1 LTDPGPV
8 QAHPARAPL
17 LVLGIDGATWRVIQ
31 PVIDRGGAP
40 ALARLSGTG
49 VRGRVDA
56 QWPPQFWSAP
66 AWSAILTG
74 HDRAITGVHE
84 DLSVQ
89 AAGLPLFQL
98 PLGFEPLLNAPL
110 FVEAVLMYY
119 DVIEPMPTPRPH
131 LAVPPIWERLALGGD
146 RVAVVGMPFTYP
158 ATGPAAWVVSDRVGI
173 DLWRLMSVAPGERK
187 LATHPAVET
196 NGLMSWF
203 ENDAA
208 AHAPML
214 ARLFPQLNW
223 PMPGDTF
230 FHPVDVLRQV
240 VRDTEGM
247 FGASKWIIQTD
258 PAVNVLFVYVGSFD
272 NVAHAFWQYRFPEEF
287 PDTPPDPKDIEAL
300 GPVMDRYVE
309 YLDEHVGRL
318 IASFPRPPNV
328 VLVSDHGQGRTGD
341 RFGWKG
347 VHTRDGLFLAAGPDV
362 PARPEWIDVSY
373 FDVAPTLVALRG
385 APPPA
390 DLTGRA
396 LVAHP
401 TPVR

>member
-1 LTDPGPV
+1 VADSAQFKTN
-8 QAHPARAPL
+8 PARAPL
-17 LVLGIDGATWRVIQ
+17 LVLGVDGATWRVIQ

-40 ALARLSGTG
+40 TLARLSAAG

-56 QWPPQFWSAP
+56 QWPPQYWSAP

-74 HDRAITGVHE
+74 HDRATTGVHE

-119 DVIEPMPTPRPH
+119 DVIEPMPTPRAQ

-158 ATGPAAWVVSDRVGI
+158 ATGPATWVVSDRVGI
-173 DLWRLMSVAPGERK
+173 DLWRLMSVAPGERNRATYPAGETNRLMAWFEPNAAAQAPI
-187 LATHPAVET
+187 LAT
-196 NGLMSWF
+196 
-203 ENDAA
+203 
-208 AHAPML
+208 
-214 ARLFPQLNW
+214 LFPQLDW

-230 FHPVDVLRQV
+230 VHPIDVLRQV

-247 FGASKWIIQTD
+247 FGAGEWIVRAD
-258 PAVNVLFVYVGSFD
+258 PAVNLLMVYVGSFD
-272 NVAHAFWQYRFPEEF
+272 NVAHAFWQYRFPDEF
-287 PDTPPDPKDIEAL
+287 PDAPPDPGDVAVL

-309 YLDEHVGRL
+309 YLDQHVGRL

-328 VLVSDHGQGRTGD
+328 LLVSDHGEARTAD

-347 VHTRDGLFLAAGPDV
+347 VHARDGLFLAAGPDV
-362 PARPEWIDVSY
+362 LTRPEWIDVSY
-373 FDVAPTLVALRG
+373 YDVAPTMVTLRG
-385 APPPA
+385 ARPPA
-390 DLTGRA
+390 DLTGRV
-396 LVAHP
+396 LVGEPA
-401 TPVR
+401 PVR